1 MTWAQR
7 YCLRQAARTSLV
19 LWAGIALVAAL
30 IVAPIVR
37 WLDHKTGW
45 KLFDFSP
52 DGARAVLSVLVGS
65 MLTFIVFV
73 LSATLIV
80 VQLAS
85 GQWTPRVIRLVL
97 ATPGVK
103 IALAVLTFTYTYT
116 LATLGRIEARVPD
129 LHVGVAV
136 FLNLACILVFFL
148 FVQRL
153 SSSLRPASLVQMI
166 ADHAEQAIDEVFP
179 SLLDPK
185 RGEETPNQSLPG
197 PVTQE
202 IEFTGRPG
210 VVMAFSAGGLA
221 RIASAADAAV
231 ELVPQVGDFV
241 ASGDTL
247 FRVAGGALPVPS
259 DELRECVAVGPERT
273 MDQDP
278 RFVFRILVDI
288 ANKALSPA
296 INDPSTAVHALD
308 QIQRLLLRLGQRS
321 LDDGQVRDQ
330 SGKLRLVYGTPNWPD
345 FVMLAVCEVRQFG
358 SGSLQV
364 NRRLRAMLKRLI
376 DELPEARRPPLQA
389 ELALLRSGVER
400 SFEDVED
407 RKRAN
412 VGDSQGVG
420 RSES

>member
-1 MTWAQR
+1 MTWEQR
-7 YCLRQAARTSLV
+7 YRVRQAARTSLV
-19 LWAGIALVAAL
+19 LWSAIALVAAL
-30 IVAPIVR
+30 IAAPVVR
-37 WLDHKTGW
+37 WIDRETGW
-45 KLFDFSP
+45 TLFKFSP

-85 GQWTPRVIRLVL
+85 SQWTPRVIRLVL

-103 IALAVLTFTYTYT
+103 IALAILTFTYTYT
-116 LATLGRIEARVPD
+116 LAALARVEARVPD
-129 LHVGVAV
+129 LHVGIAV
-136 FLNLACILVFFL
+136 VLNLACIIVFFL

-153 SSSLRPASLVQMI
+153 SSSLRPASLVQLV
-166 ADHAEQAIDEVFP
+166 ADHAEQVIDEVFP

-185 RGEETPNQSLPG
+185 RGEEPARPSLPG
-197 PVTQE
+197 PPTQE
-202 IEFTGRPG
+202 IELSGRSG
-210 VVMAFSAGGLA
+210 AVMAFSAAGLA
-221 RIASAADAAV
+221 RAAGDADAIV
-231 ELVPQVGDFV
+231 ELIPQVGDFV
-241 ASGDTL
+241 AAGDPL
-247 FRVAGGALPVPS
+247 FRVSGAAKPIS
-259 DELRECVAVGPERT
+259 ADALRGCVAIGPERT

-278 RFVFRILVDI
+278 RWVFRILVDI

-321 LDDGQVRDQ
+321 LDDGRIRDG
-330 SGKLRLVYGTPNWPD
+330 SGELRLVYGTPNWPD

-358 SGSLQV
+358 SGSVQV

-376 DELPEARRPPLQA
+376 DELPEARRAPLQA
-389 ELALLRSGVER
+389 ELALLRSGVDR

-412 VGDSQGVG
+412 VADYQGVG